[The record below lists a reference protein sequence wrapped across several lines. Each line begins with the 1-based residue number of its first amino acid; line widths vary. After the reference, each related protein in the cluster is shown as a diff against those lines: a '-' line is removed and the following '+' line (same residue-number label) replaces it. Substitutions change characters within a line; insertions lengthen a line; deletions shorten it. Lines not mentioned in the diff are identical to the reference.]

1 MLPVIRRGGDAHAA
15 EFVAIILL
23 EEHVPLFAALED
35 FFLLRGNLFADFQ
48 LHLLFFLQRGCQ
60 DQHHLLPDGVPV
72 IHKFYVVARHQHVR
86 NLVRQSHDLLPAKPH
101 PPSSL
106 PAWAGPSN
114 CATAPA
120 QRLPNF
126 NFPISL
132 VYLPNSDSLFQILI
146 SDFVFKS
153 LSQDQFAIPR
163 QLLLRFLVHLLVR
176 NARAPH
182 LVLMHDQE
190 LPHFLVEPVFDGEF
204 FHHPQPHAMGHR
216 VARRRFN
223 VAAFHQAFHHFLGH
237 VRHIIP
243 DNQHLCAFPLRMSKK
258 MSLLA
263 PRTKCK
269 EPREFLRKLTPFA
282 ASAAADCCAIRQSI
296 LREKTN
302 LPARINRSRRCVD
315 ASRRFLY
322 DEQELVGRLAQRLE
336 RSVYTRKVV
345 RSNRTV
351 PTIVTLHPS
360 AGT

>member
-23 EEHVPLFAALED
+23 EEHVPLFAAFED
-35 FFLLRGNLFADFQ
+35 FFLLRSNLLADLQ
-48 LHLLFFLQRGCQ
+48 LHLLLFLQRGCQ

-86 NLVRQSHDLLPAKPH
+86 NLVRQSHNLFPAKSH
-101 PPSSL
+101 PPSFFTRL
-106 PAWAGPSN
+106 GRPINLRDRAGTRAASSH
-114 CATAPA
+114 
-120 QRLPNF
+120 LK
-126 NFPISL
+126 FPISL
-132 VYLPNSDSLFQILI
+132 TYLPDSDSLFN
-146 SDFVFKS
+146 S
-153 LSQDQFAIPR
+153 LPQDQLAIPR
-163 QLLLRFLVHLLVR
+163 QLLLRFLVHLLIR
-176 NARAPH
+176 NTRAPH

-302 LPARINRSRRCVD
+302 LPARINHSRRRVD

-322 DEQELVGRLAQRLE
+322 DEEELVGRLAQRLE
-336 RSVYTRKVV
+336 RSVYTRKIV

>member
-1 MLPVIRRGGDAHAA
+1 MFPVIRRRGDAHAPQL
-15 EFVAIILL
+15 VAIILL

-72 IHKFYVVARHQHVR
+72 VHKFHVVARHQHFR
-86 NLVRQSHDLLPAKPH
+86 NLVRQSHDLLPAKSHSRSHSLIYCFYLPI
-101 PPSSL
+101 SSFYFL
-106 PAWAGPSN
+106 ISSFWFLTYSPY
-114 CATAPA
+114 
-120 QRLPNF
+120 
-126 NFPISL
+126 FPISSFCFL
-132 VYLPNSDSLFQILI
+132 VSALQF
-146 SDFVFKS
+146 
-153 LSQDQFAIPR
+153 LSEDQFAIPR
-163 QLLLRFLVHLLVR
+163 QLLLRLLVHLLVR

-182 LVLMHDQE
+182 FVLMHDQE
-190 LPHFLVEPVFDGEF
+190 LPHFLVEPVFHGEF
-204 FHHPQPHAMGHR
+204 FHHPQPHAMRHR
-216 VARRRFN
+216 VSRLRFN
-223 VAAFHQAFHHFLGH
+223 VAAFHQALHHFLGH
-237 VRHIIP
+237 VRHVIP
-243 DNQHLCAFPLRMSKK
+243 DNQHLYAFPLRMYKK
-258 MSLLA
+258 TSLLA

-269 EPREFLRKLTPFA
+269 EPREFLRKLTPFP

-302 LPARINRSRRCVD
+302 LPARINHSRRRVD

-322 DEQELVGRLAQRLE
+322 DEEELVGRLAQRLE